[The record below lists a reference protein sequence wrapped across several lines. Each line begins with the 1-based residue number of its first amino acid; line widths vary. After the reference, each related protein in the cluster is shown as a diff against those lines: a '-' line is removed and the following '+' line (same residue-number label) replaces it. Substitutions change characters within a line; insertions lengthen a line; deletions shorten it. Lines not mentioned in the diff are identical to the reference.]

1 MSKMDYQNIDFD
13 DFDEALC
20 EYHDGKLLKGVYDFG
35 FIKPSQIQSKTMQPM
50 KDGRD
55 LIAQAQSG
63 SGKTGAFVIGSFI
76 KIDKNEKYPQV
87 IILANTRE
95 LTMQIKSVASEIGKY
110 LDLNICLCIGG
121 AENDNTIDKNLEIA
135 SKSHMLVCTPGR
147 LNGLIKTNH
156 SLLSK
161 VKLVIFDEADIL
173 LSDDFIEQIQYVL
186 LNVPRMA
193 QICLFSATSNS
204 ENIQNNKKD
213 FMKNP
218 VEIYIRK
225 ERIKVDLIK
234 NYVFDAGK
242 EEDKFSILEDI
253 YNNVNVCQSVIF
265 VNTIKSAID
274 LTQRLRKSKH
284 SVGLIHGQLSHLE
297 RMKTLQKFRDTSI
310 RVLVATDIIS
320 RGIDIQKVGLIIN
333 YEIPKGVGFE
343 EQYIHRVGR
352 TGRYKKTGVAINI
365 MSEKQE
371 WYRIGKVSQHYKIEF
386 FELVSLDK
394 INYNLSGTYSYEG
407 TNHDSDNDML
417 S

>member
-1 MSKMDYQNIDFD
+1 MSKIDYQNIDFD
-13 DFDEALC
+13 DFDETLC

-35 FIKPSQIQSKTMQPM
+35 FLKPSQIQSKTMQPM

-95 LTMQIKSVASEIGKY
+95 LTMQIKNVASEIGKY
-110 LDLNICLCIGG
+110 LGIDICLCIGG
-121 AENDNTIDKNLEIA
+121 DENDNTIYKNLEVA
-135 SKSHMLVCTPGR
+135 SISQMLVCTPGR
-147 LNGLIKTNH
+147 LNGLIKTNL

-161 VKLVIFDEADIL
+161 LKLVIFDEADIL
-173 LSDDFIEQIQYVL
+173 LSDNFIEQTQFIL
-186 LNVPRMA
+186 LNIPRMT
-193 QICLFSATSNS
+193 QIALFSATSNS
-204 ENIQNNKKD
+204 ENIQKNKKD

-218 VEIYIRK
+218 VEIYIKK
-225 ERIKVDLIK
+225 EKIKVDSIK

-265 VNTIKSAID
+265 VNTINSAID
-274 LTQRLRKSKH
+274 LTKRLRKSNH
-284 SVGLIHGQLSHLE
+284 SVGLIHGQLSHLD
-297 RMKTLQKFRDTSI
+297 RMNTLQKFRDTSV

-365 MSEKQE
+365 MSERQE
-371 WYRIGKVSQHYKIEF
+371 WYRIEKISQHYKIEF
-386 FELVSLDK
+386 FELVSLDT
-394 INYNLSGTYSYEG
+394 INYDLSGMYNINNENYS
-407 TNHDSDNDML
+407 SNDE
-417 S
+417 